1 MKIKKIN
8 SDEVLD
14 VTIKEVRLPTF
25 DECWII
31 DKYSLSYGY
40 NHVLYH
46 AFFKEFIRDEEK
58 FYESC
63 DDEYQP
69 VYGDLMDCGGIY
81 DFIPVIEIEEKLE
94 ENMIYVIHGVPFIAY
109 SENKLICLTR
119 TNYYIVGPL
128 IEDFEFDTA
137 CEFIDEEIKEIY
149 NWE

>member
-31 DKYSLSYGY
+31 DHYSLSYGY
-40 NHVLYH
+40 NRVLDH
-46 AFFKEFIRDEEK
+46 ALFKEFYREEK
-58 FYESC
+58 SFYHPSFE
-63 DDEYQP
+63 EFEP
-69 VYGDLMDCGGIY
+69 VYGQLMDCGGIY

-94 ENMIYVIHGVPFIAY
+94 EDMIYAIHGVPFIAY
-109 SENKLICLTR
+109 SERKLICLTR
-119 TNYYIVGPL
+119 TNYYIGGPL
-128 IEDFEFDTA
+128 VEDLKYEA
-137 CEFIDEEIKEIY
+137 VCEFIDNEIKEIY

>member
-8 SDEVLD
+8 SDDVLD
-14 VTIKEVRLPTF
+14 VSIKEVRLPNL
-25 DECWII
+25 DECYFI
-31 DKYSLSYGY
+31 DRHSLSYGRDGI
-40 NHVLYH
+40 LYH

-69 VYGDLMDCGGIY
+69 VYGELMDCGGIY

-94 ENMIYVIHGVPFIAY
+94 ESKIYEIHGVPFIAK
-109 SENKLICLTR
+109 SESKLICLTR